1 MRVWPYIYAH
11 NRAWQIKTASAMTW
25 LHCICQIKAQR
36 VKSHIFLRISFVTL
50 SFSFLTLWHPSFS
63 FPPPSSPFSPISP
76 PFAVFPRLTSPAPP
90 LPLLDSPHRVEDLLA
105 DPDPTHKRRVDN
117 QLPLSSGLNRS
128 SSEFPRDAM
137 PSEKRT
143 VTHYPSSTQPLIPN
157 LWLSYPRSF
166 RFLRFRIQ
174 QDEHDSFW
182 DEVTVQSSHRW
193 PNRHLN
199 HVALYF
205 QSTLKSQSVASLVAA
220 FL

>member
-11 NRAWQIKTASAMTW
+11 NHAWQMKTASAMTW

-36 VKSHIFLRISFVTL
+36 VKSHIFLHISFATL
-50 SFSFLTLWHPSFS
+50 SFSFLALWHPSFS

-137 PSEKRT
+137 PSESGLLPIIP
-143 VTHYPSSTQPLIPN
+143 HLLSHSSLIFGSLIPAPFGFCASASSRMDTIQFEMR
-157 LWLSYPRSF
+157 LLF
-166 RFLRFRIQ
+166 RARIDDQ
-174 QDEHDSFW
+174 TDIQ
-182 DEVTVQSSHRW
+182 TM
-193 PNRHLN
+193 
-199 HVALYF
+199 
-205 QSTLKSQSVASLVAA
+205 
-220 FL
+220 